1 MPRSYEEVEDEIIKS
16 GKGLSS
22 FKRMIG
28 DMLKQKRHVRLLVIS
43 IIVTAVTST
52 VAYYAI
58 GLVADQITRR
68 NLELLIVYA
77 LLFLSMYIIQFFSN
91 RVRTTTSTFLSQ
103 NTIKNIR
110 NEAFASI
117 QRVPISFFSKVK
129 TGYLISRISND
140 GESLSEFLTFQ
151 LPSVLSGIATLVISA
166 AFMLYLAPSLALYSF
181 IVIPVLAAFTF
192 SIQPRVRKN
201 YLRTRRAIA
210 RITGNLAENIGAIR
224 AIKSFNI

>member
-1 MPRSYEEVEDEIIKS
+1 MPRSYEEIEDEIIKS

-110 NEAFASI
+110 QVVPIYFYSSMSGTVKLEDQIRDCCLACSCVPHDAYFLPFLYFQVYPV
-117 QRVPISFFSKVK
+117 QRVSFTV
-129 TGYLISRISND
+129 
-140 GESLSEFLTFQ
+140 
-151 LPSVLSGIATLVISA
+151 
-166 AFMLYLAPSLALYSF
+166 
-181 IVIPVLAAFTF
+181 
-192 SIQPRVRKN
+192 
-201 YLRTRRAIA
+201 
-210 RITGNLAENIGAIR
+210 
-224 AIKSFNI
+224 